1 MKTGAAAQRYSKA
14 VFSLGVDSGE
24 FERIGQEIGAVVGA
38 IESSDAL
45 RAILLSP
52 QYDAEV
58 KRGVVEAIASKKG
71 FTSTTKNFLLLL
83 VDKGRLPLLP
93 EMYRSYQK
101 LSDEK
106 AGRVNATVV
115 TASELTD
122 PLIKEIV
129 TSLEKK
135 TGKKVS
141 LSSEIDPA
149 LIGGVVI
156 KIGDIIYD
164 GSIKTQLHKL
174 RDNIRKTV

>member
-1 MKTGAAAQRYSKA
+1 LKTGAAAQRYAKA

-24 FERIGQEIGAVVGA
+24 FERIGQEIGAVVEA
-38 IESSDAL
+38 IDTNDAL
-45 RAILLSP
+45 RVTLFSP
-52 QYDAEV
+52 QHDAET
-58 KRGVVEAIASKKG
+58 KRLVIEAIASKKG
-71 FTSTTKNFLLLL
+71 FNSTTKNFLLLL

-115 TASELTD
+115 TASQLTET
-122 PLIKEIV
+122 LSKEIV
-129 TSLEKK
+129 ASLEKK

-164 GSIKTQLHKL
+164 GSIKTQLNKL

>member
-1 MKTGAAAQRYSKA
+1 MKTGAAAQRYAKA

-24 FERIGQEIGAVVGA
+24 FERIGQEIGAVVAA
-38 IESSDAL
+38 IESSDDL

-52 QYDAEV
+52 QHDAEV

-71 FTSTTKNFLLLL
+71 FSSTTKNFLLLL
-83 VDKGRLPLLP
+83 VDKGRLPLLS

-115 TASELTD
+115 TASQLTD
-122 PLIKEIV
+122 PLIKEII

-135 TGKKVS
+135 TGKQVS
-141 LSSEIDPA
+141 LSSEVDPA

-164 GSIKTQLHKL
+164 GSIKTQLNKL

>member
-1 MKTGAAAQRYSKA
+1 MKAGAAAKRYAKA

-24 FERIGQEIGAVVGA
+24 FERIGQEIGAVVSA
-38 IESSDAL
+38 IDTDESL
-45 RAILLSP
+45 RGILLNP
-52 QYDAEV
+52 QHDAEA
-58 KRGVVEAIASKKG
+58 KRAVVVGISEKKG
-71 FTSTTKNFLLLL
+71 FSPTTKNFLLLL
-83 VDKGRLPLLP
+83 VDRGRLPLLP
-93 EMYRSYQK
+93 EMHRSYQK

-106 AGRVNATVV
+106 AGRMNATVV
-115 TASELTD
+115 TASQLTE
-122 PLIKEIV
+122 PLITEIAS
-129 TSLEKK
+129 SLEKK

-164 GSIKTQLHKL
+164 GSIKTQLNKL

>member
-1 MKTGAAAQRYSKA
+1 MKTGAAAQRYAKA

-24 FERIGQEIGAVVGA
+24 FERIGQEIGAVVEA
-38 IESSDAL
+38 IDTNDAL
-45 RAILLSP
+45 RVILLSP
-52 QYDAEV
+52 QHDAEV
-58 KRGVVEAIASKKG
+58 KKGVVEAIASKKG
-71 FTSTTKNFLLLL
+71 FNLTTKNFLLLL

-115 TASELTD
+115 TASQLSE
-122 PLIKEIV
+122 PLMKEII

-141 LSSEIDPA
+141 LSSEVDPA

-174 RDNIRKTV
+174 KDNILKTA

>member
-1 MKTGAAAQRYSKA
+1 MKTGAAAQRYAKA

-24 FERIGQEIGAVVGA
+24 FERIGEEIGAVVTA
-38 IESSDAL
+38 IDTNDAL
-45 RAILLSP
+45 RAILFSP
-52 QYDAEV
+52 QHDAAA
-58 KRGVVEAIASKKG
+58 KTGVVEAIALKKG
-71 FTSTTKNFLLLL
+71 FTTTTKNFLLLL

-115 TASELTD
+115 TASQLTD
-122 PLIKEIV
+122 PLTKEIV
-129 TSLEKK
+129 ASLEKK

-141 LSSEIDPA
+141 LSSEVDPA

>member
-1 MKTGAAAQRYSKA
+1 MKTGAAAQRYAKA

-24 FERIGQEIGAVVGA
+24 FERIGQEIGAVVEA
-38 IESSDAL
+38 IDTNDAL
-45 RAILLSP
+45 RMILLSP
-52 QYDAEV
+52 QHDAEV
-58 KRGVVEAIASKKG
+58 KRGVVEAIAVKKG

-106 AGRVNATVV
+106 AGRMNATVV
-115 TASELTD
+115 TAAQLTE
-122 PLIKEIV
+122 PLIKEII

-141 LSSEIDPA
+141 LSSEVDPA

-164 GSIKTQLHKL
+164 GSIKTQLNKL

>member
-1 MKTGAAAQRYSKA
+1 MKAGAAAQRYAKA

-24 FERIGQEIGAVVGA
+24 FERIGQEIGAVVAA
-38 IESSDAL
+38 IETNDAL

-52 QYDAEV
+52 QHDAAA
-58 KRGVVEAIASKKG
+58 KTGVVETIAVKKG

-83 VDKGRLPLLP
+83 VDRGRLPLLP

-106 AGRVNATVV
+106 AGRMNATVV
-115 TASELTD
+115 TASQLTE
-122 PLIKEIV
+122 PLIKEIAS
-129 TSLEKK
+129 SLEKK

-141 LSSEIDPA
+141 LSSEVDPA

-164 GSIKTQLHKL
+164 GSIKTQLNKL
-174 RDNIRKTV
+174 RDNIMKTA